1 MIVVTLRN
9 LNQTFIKKR
18 LNGRPI
24 RETMPVSGSLPLG
37 GDEDE
42 TKEQTM
48 STDYVADLL
57 EEAKASGET
66 QTIKLEASVET
77 LNLIATEAARSTA
90 ERAAKRSKKFG
101 KVIGNILDNSK
112 DYLAGDRYGYGD
124 DVEGITASEMRVLLG
139 GDAWDAIEEE
149 VKENLRE
156 EIEDEVRDEVIDD
169 LDIDDLPDAVRE
181 AIEEGVKEQV
191 INDAVRAIENL

>member
-1 MIVVTLRN
+1 MR
-9 LNQTFIKKR
+9 
-18 LNGRPI
+18 
-24 RETMPVSGSLPLG
+24 SGSLPLG

-66 QTIKLEASVET
+66 QTIKLEATPEA
-77 LNLIATEAARSTA
+77 LNFIALEAARSTA

-112 DYLAGDRYGYGD
+112 DYLAGDRYADGD
-124 DVEGITASEMRVLLG
+124 DVEGITADEMRALLG
-139 GDAWDAIEEE
+139 GEAWDAIEEE
-149 VKENLRE
+149 MKENLRD
-156 EIEDEVRDEVIDD
+156 EIE
-169 LDIDDLPDAVRE
+169 
-181 AIEEGVKEQV
+181 EEVKEEV
-191 INDAVRAIENL
+191 EDDIREDVRNEVLREVQYAIENL